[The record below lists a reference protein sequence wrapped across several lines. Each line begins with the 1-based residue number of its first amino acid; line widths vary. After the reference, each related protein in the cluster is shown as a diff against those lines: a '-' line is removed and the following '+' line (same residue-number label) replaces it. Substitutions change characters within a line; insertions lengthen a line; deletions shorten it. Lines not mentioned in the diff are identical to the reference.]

1 MQSSLLQP
9 DNDLPFRRD
18 PDFLGRD
25 TVSGIECWV
34 IDRYTQMGP
43 NPYAA
48 RISIRDRLQA
58 LYQQLL
64 PDIPADHNAFTVN
77 DPGDISIVLVK
88 GRT

>member
-34 IDRYTQMGP
+34 I
-43 NPYAA
+43 
-48 RISIRDRLQA
+48 
-58 LYQQLL
+58 QQLL